1 MSAFQKSVMFVWLV
15 CGVANYATVSG
26 RLKACSTPEVAVVGS
41 SLLAAALGPTF
52 TLAVLMRGPL
62 KGCPTT
68 KATA

>member
-1 MSAFQKSVMFVWLV
+1 MSDLLPCPF
-15 CGVANYATVSG
+15 CGSSDLDGSDAEIVI
-26 RLKACSTPEVAVVGS
+26 GS